1 MDKYGI
7 LSEYFGYASFRNGQ
21 EEIIDSLLS
30 GKDALAVM
38 PTGAGKSICFQVP
51 ALMFSGI
58 TVVVSPLISLM
69 KDQVNSLV
77 QNGVRAAYL
86 NSSLSDRQI
95 SLALSRAEKGAYK
108 IIYVAPERLGT
119 AGFLRLCE
127 RVRISLVVVDEA
139 HCVSQ
144 WGQDFRPNYLK
155 ISDFIESFS
164 CRPVVCA
171 CTATATQR
179 VRNDIIDLIGLE
191 KPTVTVLSFD
201 RKNLYFEAV
210 RPKSKPEQ
218 LRRYLKLYSG
228 RSGIVYCSSR
238 KTTDSLYDAL
248 SSEGYSVTKY
258 HAGLDPQERK
268 ENQELFVNDE
278 RLIIIATNAFGM
290 GIDKSNVSFVIHY
303 NMPGDI
309 ESYYQEAGRA
319 GRDGCSAD
327 CVLMYNGNDIR
338 TQRFFIDNPTENES
352 LTKKDAERLRKLR
365 LNKLNDMIGYAECT
379 GCLREYI
386 LSYFGE
392 KSDGHCGNCSSCRKP
407 DSLKDIT
414 RYAQMILSCVVRT
427 GQSVTEAVITD
438 ILKGNKTAAVE
449 KHHFERLSTFGLMKT
464 VPLSKV
470 AEIMRILMKNQYIK
484 SYNGKLK
491 ITDKAKQVLFSGKT
505 VEIGGCEIARPSE
518 HDSNTDNNYDPE
530 LFDRLKALRK
540 SIASTKRV
548 PAFTVFT
555 DATLRLMSAKKP
567 QDIKA
572 FSEISGVGEV
582 KKQRY
587 GALFVREIRSY
598 LIETGQLNRTINM

>member
-1 MDKYGI
+1 
-7 LSEYFGYASFRNGQ
+7 
-21 EEIIDSLLS
+21 
-30 GKDALAVM
+30 M

-51 ALMFSGI
+51 ALLFSGI

-69 KDQVNSLV
+69 KDQVNALV

-86 NSSLSDRQI
+86 NSSLTDKQI
-95 SLALSRAEKGAYK
+95 SLALSRAKKGAYK
-108 IIYVAPERLGT
+108 IIYVAPERLET
-119 AGFLRLCE
+119 ASFSELCRAVE
-127 RVRISLVVVDEA
+127 ISMVVVDEA

-155 ISDFIESFS
+155 ISDFVSS
-164 CRPVVCA
+164 LPVRPVVCA
-171 CTATATQR
+171 CTATATKR
-179 VRNDIIDLIGLE
+179 VRTDIINLIGLD

-218 LRRYLKLYSG
+218 LRRYLNLYSG

-238 KTTDSLYDAL
+238 KTTDSLYEAL
-248 SSEGYSVTKY
+248 CAEGYSVTKY
-258 HAGLDPQERK
+258 HAGLEPQERK
-268 ENQELFVNDE
+268 ENQDLFVNDE

-327 CVLMYNGNDIR
+327 CILMYNGNDIR
-338 TQRFFIDNPTENES
+338 TQRFFIDNPAENTS
-352 LTKKDAERLRKLR
+352 LSDNELRRLRRLR
-365 LNKLNDMIGYAECT
+365 LNKLDDMIGYAECT
-379 GCLREYI
+379 GCLRQYI

-392 KSDGHCGNCSSCRKP
+392 ETENNCGNCSSCRKP
-407 DSLKDIT
+407 DSFSDMTK
-414 RYAQMILSCVVRT
+414 YAQMVLSCIVRA
-427 GQSVTEAVITD
+427 GQNTSEAVITD
-438 ILKGNKTAAVE
+438 ILKGNRTEAVE

-464 VPLSKV
+464 VPLSRV
-470 AEIMRILMKNQYIK
+470 SEIIRILIGNRYIK
-484 SYNGKLK
+484 NENGNLK
-491 ITDKAKQVLFSGKT
+491 VTQKAKPVLFSGKT
-505 VEIGGCEIARPSE
+505 VELAGQGTEKAKKSTGISE
-518 HDSNTDNNYDPE
+518 ENFDPK
-530 LFDRLKALRK
+530 LFERLKALRK
-540 SIASTKRV
+540 SIASQKSV

-567 QDIKA
+567 RNIGE

-582 KKQRY
+582 KKERY
-587 GALFVREIRSY
+587 GALFLREIKAY
-598 LIETGQLNRTINM
+598 LIENQQSSKISPKY